1 MQFFLRE
8 NRTNQHSCRTCFA
21 LITHLLSTQT
31 TKSWKMLM
39 NNKFKAQSLNRKS
52 YQKFTSCFSVTC
64 FKHVGLL
71 WPISA
76 LDRKQVRGYAF
87 ECPTW
92 MRYVW
97 ANWHVP
103 IQTYGHQT
111 TLYISLNST
120 GEYVCI
126 FEHIQYMH
134 VNSRIYISYTCDA
147 YRYAGMC
154 IHTMSACVFVLNT
167 WASTLPGMGDGFEL
181 DCIC

>member
-1 MQFFLRE
+1 
-8 NRTNQHSCRTCFA
+8 
-21 LITHLLSTQT
+21 
-31 TKSWKMLM
+31 M

-52 YQKFTSCFSVTC
+52 YRIFTSCCSVTC

-71 WPISA
+71 WTISP

-87 ECPTW
+87 WCPTW
-92 MRYVW
+92 MRYIW
-97 ANWHVP
+97 ANWRVP

-126 FEHIQYMH
+126 FEYIQYMH
-134 VNSRIYISYTCDA
+134 VNSRIYIFYTCDA

-154 IHTMSACVFVLNT
+154 IHTMSACVFVLKHMGEYIAWYGGWVWIGLHLFNDT
-167 WASTLPGMGDGFEL
+167 CLPGHISHPSQVGFSHNWL
-181 DCIC
+181 SSIDCRIWWCYYG